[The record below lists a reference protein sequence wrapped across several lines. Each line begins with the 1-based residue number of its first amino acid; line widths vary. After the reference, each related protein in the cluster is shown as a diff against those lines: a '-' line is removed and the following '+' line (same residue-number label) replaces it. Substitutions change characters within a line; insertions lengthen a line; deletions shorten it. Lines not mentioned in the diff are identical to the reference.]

1 MKLNTLKHFL
11 SVIAALTLFTTV
23 SMAQT
28 SEETENTK
36 NKDTKATAVN
46 AADSTTKSDDKTT
59 ETGSTEVVSDDV
71 HIKTV
76 AEEEN
81 NTSTDDDYVS
91 NTFSNFDEAI
101 VSNEKPIIVFPNPMI
116 TSATIRFYNPEK
128 KAVTLDI
135 YDNTGRVLVHIEDLY
150 DNEYNIDKD
159 VIPQGI
165 YYAKIKK
172 KSSDDDEDDDDDD
185 TNMTIKSTNGS
196 DVQVYTT
203 KFVVN

>member
-1 MKLNTLKHFL
+1 MKLNTLKHSL
-11 SVIAALTLFTTV
+11 AVIAVLTLFTGI

-46 AADSTTKSDDKTT
+46 VADSTTKADDKTT
-59 ETGSTEVVSDDV
+59 ETISTEVVSDDV
-71 HIKTV
+71 HMEAT

-81 NTSTDDDYVS
+81 NTSTDDGYVS

-101 VSNEKPIIVFPNPMI
+101 VSDEKPIIVFPNPMI
-116 TSATIRFYNPEK
+116 TSATIRFYNPDK
-128 KAVTLDI
+128 SAVTLDI
-135 YDNTGRVLVHIEDLY
+135 YDNTGRVLVHVEDLY

-172 KSSDDDEDDDDDD
+172 KSSDDDDDDDDD
-185 TNMTIKSTNGS
+185 TNMTTKSTKGS